1 MVKNLFERRWRIA
14 VWAAI
19 AFTAAYTL
27 FLVVILATSFTC
39 IHLIATGD
47 PEGMTKAEVSL
58 CLNTANIVLVAGV
71 FSVISDCYAIFLP
84 WVMTRR
90 LPMTTK
96 QRWAM
101 NALFG
106 SSALIIIAACFR
118 TKSLVELH
126 RSDDP
131 SWSVGHKLLWID
143 GH

>member
-1 MVKNLFERRWRIA
+1 MVKGLFERRWRIA

-27 FLVVILATSFTC
+27 FLVIILATSFTC
-39 IHLIATGD
+39 IHLISTGD

-58 CLNTANIVLVAGV
+58 CMSTANIVLVAGV

-90 LPMTTK
+90 LPMSTK

-118 TKSLVELH
+118 TKSLTELH

-131 SWSVGHKLLWID
+131 SWFVGYTLS
-143 GH
+143 